1 MEEKPVYIH
10 YGDDEYRT
18 PNPIKN
24 EICWVKPKGGL
35 WASRKDDEFGW
46 INWCRKEE
54 FRLDSFDRFFEFTLK
69 NGAKV
74 LVLEDPDQLDFLPT
88 TNSPDRPYNKYDRY
102 STCDLDFEKLEKKY
116 DAIELKNSW
125 KFHWPLYGWD
135 CNCILIMNPD
145 IVEVSYGKS

>member
-1 MEEKPVYIH
+1 MEVKPVYIH

-18 PNPIKN
+18 PNPIEN

-69 NGAKV
+69 DEARI
-74 LVLEDPDQLDFLPT
+74 LVLDDPDQLDILPI
-88 TNSPDRPYNKYDRY
+88 TNSDDRPYDKNDQM
-102 STCDLDFEKLEKKY
+102 SECCLDFEKLTKDY
-116 DAIELKNSW
+116 DAIELKNCW
-125 KFHWPLYGWD
+125 KFQWPLYGWD

-145 IVEVSYGKS
+145 IVEVSYG